1 MSKGIYIEI
10 TPFFPTPDSFRGPF
24 IYDQVKAIIDT
35 DRFDRVVVFRPCN
48 VNNVVKDYVY
58 EGIEVH
64 YFPVKILPA
73 NFFVSLFDKWNIK
86 SFLTK
91 LNEVGIDIQSI
102 KVAHSHVSRNGIYAD
117 ALKEINNKIITILQ
131 HHDLDPYNII
141 ISKKSDYKINLRFN
155 SKKNIALFN
164 KIDLHVG
171 VSKNV
176 IDNLRSFP
184 SYGKNEIYKP
194 YLKALSKVQ
203 CIESPQLKR
212 TYVLY
217 NGVNTDIFHEK
228 HVYRDEV
235 FTIGC
240 IGNFLELKSQITLI
254 KAVEEIIKRN
264 KTERI
269 KAVFIGTGPCYN
281 DCVNYVH
288 EHNLNDYILFKKE
301 VKHEELVDFY
311 NSIDL
316 FVLPSI
322 FEGFGCVFTEAFACG
337 VPFMT
342 CYGQS
347 ISELLPE
354 KDWDKWLLR
363 PTDYID
369 LANKILLYKENRYK
383 QRLNQPY
390 DIKFLI
396 DKFLNELNL

>member
-35 DRFDRVVVFRPCN
+35 DRFDKVVVFRPCN

-102 KVAHSHVSRNGIYAD
+102 KVAHSHVSRNGIYAN

-176 IDNLRSFP
+176 IDNLKYFP
-184 SYGKNEIYKP
+184 SHINNIIYKP
-194 YLKALSKVQ
+194 YIKALSKVQ
-203 CIESPQLKR
+203 CIKSPILKK

-217 NGVNTDIFHEK
+217 NGVNTDIFYK
-228 HVYRDEV
+228 KNININDS

-240 IGNFLELKSQITLI
+240 IANFLDWKSQITLI
-254 KAVEEIIKRN
+254 KAIDNIIQSNGKEKI
-264 KTERI
+264 KTI
-269 KAVFIGTGPCYN
+269 FIGTGPYLS
-281 DCVNYVH
+281 DCVKYVH

-342 CYGQS
+342 CYGQP
-347 ISELLPE
+347 ISELLPKE
-354 KDWDKWLLR
+354 DWDKWLIR

-390 DIKFLI
+390 NIKILI
-396 DKFLNELNL
+396 DNFLKELNL

>member
-1 MSKGIYIEI
+1 MNKGIYIEI
-10 TPFFPTPDSFRGPF
+10 TPFFPTPCSFRGPF
-24 IYDQVKAIIDT
+24 IYDQVKAIIAT
-35 DRFDRVVVFRPCN
+35 NRFDKVIVFRPCN
-48 VNNVVKDYVY
+48 VNSVVKDYIY

-102 KVAHSHVSRNGIYAD
+102 KVAHSHVSRNGIYAN

-141 ISKKSDYKINLRFN
+141 ISKKSNYKINLRFN

-176 IDNLRSFP
+176 IDSLKYFP
-184 SYGKNEIYKP
+184 SHINNIIYEP
-194 YLKALSKVQ
+194 YIKALSKVQ
-203 CIESPQLKR
+203 CIKSPILKK

-217 NGVNTDIFHEK
+217 NGVNTDIFYKKNLNLH
-228 HVYRDEV
+228 DS

-240 IGNFLELKSQITLI
+240 IANFLDWKSQITLI
-254 KAVEEIIKRN
+254 KAIDNIIQSNEKEKI
-264 KTERI
+264 KTI
-269 KAVFIGTGPCYN
+269 FIGTGPYLN
-281 DCVNYVH
+281 YCVKYVQR
-288 EHNLNDYILFKKE
+288 HNLNDYIVFKKE

-347 ISELLPE
+347 ISELLPKE
-354 KDWDKWLLR
+354 DWDRWLIR
-363 PTDYID
+363 PSDYID
-369 LANKILLYKENRYK
+369 LANKILLYKKNRYK
-383 QRLNQPY
+383 QKLNQPY
-390 DIKFLI
+390 DINFLI